1 MALRNADR
9 GEYHELLIVSSVAT
23 VVAVRI
29 GLQISGY
36 PRIAG
41 GSLHIAHLLWGGL
54 LMLASAL
61 VLLTYLSRPMMRL
74 GAVLAG
80 VGFGLFI
87 DELGKFITAENDYF
101 FRPALSLIYICFA
114 LLFLLRR
121 SIRSSRRLDE
131 AEVKVNAALDIGG
144 GAGDRYLAA
153 KRRAAAL
160 LDRRWIA
167 TSVVLIFLVQA
178 LVYVVALVLV
188 VIFEIT
194 GAEKQS
200 TPVGPQELP
209 IAIAAVVAAVCYSAA
224 VVFGAVRLLASRMA
238 GVIWLSRATLFNL
251 LLVQPFQFYQQ
262 QMSALLGLLLNLVAY
277 VVLRLALRRLAEP
290 IASRPDAAGS
300 VQVHG

>member
-121 SIRSSRRLDE
+121 SIRSSGRLDE
-131 AEVKVNAALDIGG
+131 AEVKVNAVLDIGG

-200 TPVGPQELP
+200 TPVAPQELP

-238 GVIWLSRATLFNL
+238 GVTWLSRATLFNL

-277 VVLRLALRRLAEP
+277 VVLRLALRRLAGP
-290 IASRPDAAGS
+290 IASRPDSAGS